1 MFNSNHSYEYVFIE
15 LTDMTGLTMLVR
27 TDTIIKV
34 EQEHDSS
41 NIRCKVF
48 YIDGTSDYVQES
60 IDDIANILAGDTRR
74 QLNE

>member
-15 LTDMTGLTMLVR
+15 LTDITGLTMLVR
-27 TDTIIKV
+27 TDSIIRV
-34 EQEHDSS
+34 EQEH
-41 NIRCKVF
+41 NNNNVKCKVV

-60 IDDIANILAGDTRR
+60 IDDIANLLASDSKE